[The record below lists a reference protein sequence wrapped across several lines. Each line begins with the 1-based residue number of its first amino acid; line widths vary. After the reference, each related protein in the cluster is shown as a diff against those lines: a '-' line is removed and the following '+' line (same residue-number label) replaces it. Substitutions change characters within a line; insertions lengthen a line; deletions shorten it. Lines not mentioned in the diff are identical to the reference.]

1 MVIKSVGQMS
11 HCISHQEAEINA
23 GARFSFSRVV
33 SLGLQ
38 LMEWYYPHPASLLS
52 LVRLSGNSFIIP
64 W

>member
-11 HCISHQEAEINA
+11 HCISSQEAEIKA
-23 GARFSFSRVV
+23 GAQLSFSRVV

-38 LMEWYYPHPASLLS
+38 LMEWYYPHSGSLFS
-52 LVRLSGNSFIIP
+52 LVTLSGNPLIIP